1 MSQPFTRYRYSLPS
15 LVCSAISIGA
25 SSFYQSRCAEH
36 VGRRAREAATGMDI
50 PAGWQSNIPWWTGLV
65 AWAMA
70 LIGVVLAGYSVG
82 LEERGLRSLALAFA
96 IAALMMLLVIV

>member
-1 MSQPFTRYRYSLPS
+1 MRQPFTRYRYSLPS

-50 PAGWQSNIPWWTGLV
+50 PAGRQSNIPSWTAGV
-65 AWAMA
+65 AWVMA
-70 LIGVVLAGYSVG
+70 LVGLVLAGYSVG
-82 LEERGLRSLALAFA
+82 LEERGLRSIALALG
-96 IAALMMLLVIV
+96 IAALIALFVIV